1 MVFEKMKT
9 SVIDIE
15 IHDDIGSL
23 KDKILWSQSNRILL
37 VASPHTKLLQRKT
50 DQILLKRHA
59 NRLGAQLALVT
70 FHAAAIEIANDL
82 KIPVFTSIRKAQY
95 ENWHA
100 DQRMKNDL
108 FLRGTHKKITRKT
121 GFRNHQTENV
131 NPRLSMAIFFI
142 GVTVPLILA
151 LCLAPKAKITIPDDV
166 QLQKEDIQLSISP
179 QAGGSSTILQPQI
192 LTETIEESII
202 SIASGKITISDKAA
216 TGTVH
221 FTNLTENATLVPKGT
236 IVRTNDPLRTEFIST
251 EDAFIAGGVGK
262 SADCLVRAV
271 IPGERG
277 NIASQTI
284 HFVEG
289 PLSTEISV
297 VNLQPMLGG
306 TVIEI
311 NAVSQEDLTNSRSL
325 LETKLAQSALDAFQ
339 EKITENNQLLT
350 STLSMQSE
358 IESITP
364 GLDQPADYFI
374 LSLKSTFTIWSYS
387 KEELTDLVNTM
398 MDLTLEEGFSAN
410 PKSIQFP
417 SINQITNKM
426 DKKIE
431 LRLEVEREIRKDLL
445 SAILNLDLAGESKS
459 KAVSQIEKIVNTK
472 NATKVEI
479 IPAWWPWMPL
489 LPSRISAGY
498 QE

>member
-15 IHDDIGSL
+15 IHDDLGTL

-37 VASPHTKLLQRKT
+37 VASPQTKLLQRKI

-70 FHAAAIEIANDL
+70 FHADAIEIANDL
-82 KIPVFTSIRKAQY
+82 KIPVFNSIRKAQY

-100 DQRMKNDL
+100 DQHLKNDL
-108 FLRGTHKKITRKT
+108 FLRGSHKKLTRT
-121 GFRNHQTENV
+121 RGFRNHQTENL
-131 NPRLSMAIFFI
+131 NPRLSYAIFFV

-151 LCLAPKAKITIPDDV
+151 LCLVPRAIIKIPDDV
-166 QLQKEDIQLSISP
+166 QIQKEVFQLSISP
-179 QAGGSSTILQPQI
+179 QSDGSSTILQPRI

-202 SIASGKITISDKAA
+202 SAATGKITISDKAA
-216 TGTVH
+216 SGTVH

-236 IVRTNDPLRTEFIST
+236 IVRTNDPLKTEFIST

-271 IPGERG
+271 IPGGSG

-289 PLSTEISV
+289 PLSTEINV
-297 VNLQPMLGG
+297 INPQPMLGG

-311 NAVSQEDLTNSRSL
+311 NAVSQEDLTKSRSL
-325 LETKLAQSALDAFQ
+325 LETKVEQSALNVFQ
-339 EKITENNQLLT
+339 EKITENYQLLT

-364 GLDQPADYFI
+364 GLDQPADFFI
-374 LSLKSTFTIWSYS
+374 YSLKGTFTIWSYS
-387 KEELTDLVNTM
+387 NEELTDLINTM
-398 MDLTLEEGFSAN
+398 MDLNLEEGFSAD

-417 SINQITNKM
+417 YINQISNKT
-426 DKKIE
+426 DKKVE
-431 LRLEVEREIRKDLL
+431 LRLETEREIHKDLL
-445 SAILNLDLAGESKS
+445 SAILTLDLAGVSKS
-459 KAVSQIEKIVNTK
+459 NAVSQIEKIMETK

-479 IPAWWPWMPL
+479 IPSWWPWMPL
-489 LPSRISAGY
+489 LPSRISIGY